1 VERHE
6 YRTARWVTVAG
17 IAGGAASLL
26 LGAVQVSAYF
36 QHYQGANLWELAD
49 GIACVL
55 LGAAPIVEAPR
66 ARVLVVTDHGLS
78 GFRNLHP
85 MVITWPTVNSFEA
98 GFTSGRSVVAAVWVT
113 LASGKQF
120 PLTGT
125 RGSRR
130 HARRIAA
137 SLAEDLRQYHAVRGT
152 HPPGLPKPP
161 PAPPLPP
168 PVPPL
173 GSIGKTLW

>member
-1 VERHE
+1 MLEPPDRPGRWVSAWSGAGGSVERHE

-17 IAGGAASLL
+17 VAGGAAFLL

-85 MVITWPTVNSFEA
+85 VVI
-98 GFTSGRSVVAAVWVT
+98 
-113 LASGKQF
+113 
-120 PLTGT
+120 
-125 RGSRR
+125 
-130 HARRIAA
+130 
-137 SLAEDLRQYHAVRGT
+137 
-152 HPPGLPKPP
+152 
-161 PAPPLPP
+161 
-168 PVPPL
+168 
-173 GSIGKTLW
+173 